1 MCPSSIRLADKS
13 GTKRSGQM
21 PDDER
26 AIRELI
32 QSWLTASQK
41 GDLQT
46 ALSLMMDAV
55 VFEDL
60 RFAYGERS
68 FKAFAPLNG
77 RLYAM
82 CFTVR
87 RDMIRVIGLRKANQR
102 EREKYES
109 P

>member
-1 MCPSSIRLADKS
+1 MCPSGVRLADKS
-13 GTKRSGQM
+13 GTKGSGQM
-21 PDDER
+21 PDNEQ

-32 QSWLTASQK
+32 QSWLTASRK

-46 ALSLMMDAV
+46 VLTLMMNAV

-60 RFAYGERS
+60 RFAYGERR

-87 RDMIRVIGLRKANQR
+87 GICSASSV
-102 EREKYES
+102 
-109 P
+109 